1 MTILFKYDF
10 TLTKASLLKT
20 TRFITR
26 NQQYEKHEKQQFIN

>member
-1 MTILFKYDF
+1 MTILFKNDF

-20 TRFITR
+20 MRFITR